1 MEHSLQSLIL
11 AHTVLHILAPAM
23 FALSASSSSN
33 AEAIFYC
40 SSSNAGTIFYS
51 TSSPSPINKITKY
64 GRVHKFWGEEQK
76 ITGTTKIKH
85 KAR

>member
-33 AEAIFYC
+33 AEAIFY
-40 SSSNAGTIFYS
+40 S

-76 ITGTTKIKH
+76 ITGTTKTKH